1 MSTIGLKDD
10 LINLKSRLEGIEQQL
25 TDQSQEIQKR
35 YDTWQRLDERAER
48 IFSNQNNIVRFNI
61 GGKKFATTETTLR
74 ETKGTLFTKLLES
87 GKVDLKDEIFFD
99 RSPRMF
105 PLIIEYLRNKKIT
118 YKGISKEDL
127 EVLRSDAEYYQI
139 AEIQEYLDSKLKE
152 IEFVSFEFSG
162 PYTYTG
168 LTAGTNSVGDLKDKS
183 MLKGICAN
191 SPGYIIIELNDEWE
205 FKTIEIGGCK
215 GNSTLW
221 YSDNGAGA
229 TIFTSLNKQDWK
241 TVGTIPYGF
250 GTSIKKV
257 DLTKSIGKYIKFEY
271 SSYLGIGF
279 LNIIKPEEVF

>member
-1 MSTIGLKDD
+1 MTTIGLKDD
-10 LINLKSRLEGIEQQL
+10 IINLKSRLEGIEQQL

-48 IFSNQNNIVRFNI
+48 IFNNQNNIVRFNV
-61 GGKKFATTETTLR
+61 GGKKFATTEATLM
-74 ETKGTLFTKLLES
+74 ETKGTLFTKLIES

-99 RSPRMF
+99 RSPSMF
-105 PLIIEYLRNKKIT
+105 PLIIEYLRKQKIT
-118 YKGISKEDL
+118 YKGITKEDL
-127 EVLRSDAEYYQI
+127 EILRSDAEYYQI
-139 AEIQEYLDSKLKE
+139 VEIHRSLDHRLKE

-162 PYTYTG
+162 AYTYSG
-168 LTAGTNSVGDLKDKS
+168 LTAGTNSVADLKDKS

-191 SPGYIIIELNDEWE
+191 SPGFIIIELNDEWE
-205 FKTIEIGGCK
+205 FKTLEIGGWK

-250 GTSIKKV
+250 GSSIKKV
-257 DLTKSIGKYIKFEY
+257 ELSKSVAKYIKFEY
-271 SSYLGIGF
+271 TSFLGIGY
-279 LNIIKPEEVF
+279 LNIIKS